1 VAIINRNAARDLFG
15 SENPIGKVLEFIPDE
30 RHGVPGDAPV
40 QIIGVTE
47 KAQEF
52 GADEV
57 PFDALYVPFAQHPVP
72 SAFVLLA
79 SDLPRGK
86 LAGAIRATAFAMDKD
101 QPVFDMETMDDR
113 IANWLQGARF
123 NLFLVGALATV
134 ALILVSVGTFGTVAY
149 FVQQRTHEFGIRLAL
164 GARPAGILRHAIAQS
179 LVIGLAGV
187 ATGVMASLIL
197 GRLLRHALYMAPHEH
212 PGMLYDVKVND
223 RFIMMSCTCV
233 LMIAVLLA
241 SYLPARRATKVDPMV
256 ALRYE

>member
-1 VAIINRNAARDLFG
+1 MVNIAGRPPKRPLGSFVIIHAVAPNYFQVLRMHLLAGRAFNPQDTATETRVAIINRNAARDLFG

-149 FVQQRTHEFGIRLAL
+149 FVQQRTHEF
-164 GARPAGILRHAIAQS
+164 
-179 LVIGLAGV
+179 
-187 ATGVMASLIL
+187 
-197 GRLLRHALYMAPHEH
+197 
-212 PGMLYDVKVND
+212 
-223 RFIMMSCTCV
+223 
-233 LMIAVLLA
+233 
-241 SYLPARRATKVDPMV
+241 
-256 ALRYE
+256 